1 MERLEGISDADLALG
16 CIHST
21 VLAAIFISC
30 LPQVSQI
37 SGAGI
42 SST

>member
-21 VLAAIFISC
+21 VLAAIFVSSPSG
-30 LPQVSQI
+30 LPDQRRRD
-37 SGAGI
+37 
-42 SST
+42 